1 METDYGQLGSGL
13 QINFKDAADVPIRI
27 ESGTVHL
34 YRHARAA
41 EVMVATVAR
50 ADDGIIEVASCFSH
64 HGLWQVE
71 VDVIDRDGNRFV
83 ESRRMDI
90 VGNSQT
96 GRLLM
101 FALGMAVVVAS
112 LLGSLHCVGMCG
124 PLAIWATSEGTKPVT
139 LVSYHLGRLTTYLS
153 AGLMAG
159 LLGSALTIGG
169 DFAGLQSL
177 AAMIAG
183 GFLVLLGVIRMA
195 QYAAHLSSPSRSD
208 FPNHLELPGGC
219 IMPNRCSLRADHLG
233 RSYLAGLLTTW
244 LPCGWLYLFV
254 LIAAGTGS
262 VISAIAVML
271 AFWIGTLPA
280 LTGLVLGAGSLMKR
294 STTVM
299 PIAASLLL
307 IATGLYTAT
316 GRASADLTSIVPPNT
331 SNVQDPT
338 VADLT
343 ARTNLC
349 PVARDRSNVCHD
361 RVVRLGPGPSLGGKH
376 RRLCPLWSA
385 NNDSGCQR
393 LILPPQVPCF
403 AAPDAVARIS

>member
-1 METDYGQLGSGL
+1 
-13 QINFKDAADVPIRI
+13 
-27 ESGTVHL
+27 
-34 YRHARAA
+34 
-41 EVMVATVAR
+41 
-50 ADDGIIEVASCFSH
+50 
-64 HGLWQVE
+64 
-71 VDVIDRDGNRFV
+71 
-83 ESRRMDI
+83 
-90 VGNSQT
+90 
-96 GRLLM
+96 M

-124 PLAIWATSEGTKPVT
+124 PLAIWATSEGTKPIT

-159 LLGSALTIGG
+159 LLGSALSIGG
-169 DFAGLQSL
+169 DVAGLQSL

-183 GFLVLLGVIRMA
+183 GVLVSIGLIRMA
-195 QYAAHLSSPSRSD
+195 RMLPVFRRPVVGIPKPSRVAGWLHDAKPLLASRG
-208 FPNHLELPGGC
+208 P
-219 IMPNRCSLRADHLG
+219 LG

-254 LIAAGTGS
+254 LIAGGTGG

-316 GRASADLTSIVPPNT
+316 GRASADLTSIVAPQT
-331 SNVQDPT
+331 SGDLEPTSLMISVQDE
-338 VADLT
+338 
-343 ARTNLC
+343 
-349 PVARDRSNVCHD
+349 
-361 RVVRLGPGPSLGGKH
+361 
-376 RRLCPLWSA
+376 PL
-385 NNDSGCQR
+385 
-393 LILPPQVPCF
+393 PCCLES
-403 AAPDAVARIS
+403 D

>member
-1 METDYGQLGSGL
+1 
-13 QINFKDAADVPIRI
+13 
-27 ESGTVHL
+27 
-34 YRHARAA
+34 
-41 EVMVATVAR
+41 
-50 ADDGIIEVASCFSH
+50 
-64 HGLWQVE
+64 
-71 VDVIDRDGNRFV
+71 
-83 ESRRMDI
+83 
-90 VGNSQT
+90 
-96 GRLLM
+96 M

-139 LVSYHLGRLTTYLS
+139 LVAYHLGRLTTYLS

-183 GFLVLLGVIRMA
+183 GFLVLLGLIRIARMLPA
-195 QYAAHLSSPSRSD
+195 FRRPLVGVPIPIPLPKPSRIAGWLHHAKPLLASRG
-208 FPNHLELPGGC
+208 P
-219 IMPNRCSLRADHLG
+219 LG
-233 RSYLAGLLTTW
+233 RSYLAGLFTTW

-262 VISAIAVML
+262 VIPALAVMF

-294 STTVM
+294 STTIM

-316 GRASADLTSIVPPNT
+316 GRASADLTSIVSPQTSKVDQT
-331 SNVQDPT
+331 SNVQDPM
-338 VADLT
+338 
-343 ARTNLC
+343 
-349 PVARDRSNVCHD
+349 
-361 RVVRLGPGPSLGGKH
+361 SLIS
-376 RRLCPLWSA
+376 LQDEPLPC
-385 NNDSGCQR
+385 CQE
-393 LILPPQVPCF
+393 
-403 AAPDAVARIS
+403 SE

>member
-1 METDYGQLGSGL
+1 
-13 QINFKDAADVPIRI
+13 
-27 ESGTVHL
+27 
-34 YRHARAA
+34 
-41 EVMVATVAR
+41 
-50 ADDGIIEVASCFSH
+50 
-64 HGLWQVE
+64 
-71 VDVIDRDGNRFV
+71 
-83 ESRRMDI
+83 
-90 VGNSQT
+90 
-96 GRLLM
+96 M
-101 FALGMAVVVAS
+101 FALGMAVAVAS

-169 DFAGLQSL
+169 DVAGLQSL

-183 GFLVLLGVIRMA
+183 GILILIGIVRIARMLPMFQRKA
-195 QYAAHLSSPSRSD
+195 VGLPKPSRIAGWLHHAKPLLASRG
-208 FPNHLELPGGC
+208 P
-219 IMPNRCSLRADHLG
+219 LG
-233 RSYLAGLLTTW
+233 RSYLAGLFTTW

-254 LIAAGTGS
+254 LIAAGTGG
-262 VISAIAVML
+262 VLSALAVML

-331 SNVQDPT
+331 ANLHGPASLISLPDEPLPCCQD
-338 VADLT
+338 
-343 ARTNLC
+343 
-349 PVARDRSNVCHD
+349 SE
-361 RVVRLGPGPSLGGKH
+361 
-376 RRLCPLWSA
+376 
-385 NNDSGCQR
+385 
-393 LILPPQVPCF
+393 
-403 AAPDAVARIS
+403 

>member
-1 METDYGQLGSGL
+1 
-13 QINFKDAADVPIRI
+13 
-27 ESGTVHL
+27 
-34 YRHARAA
+34 
-41 EVMVATVAR
+41 
-50 ADDGIIEVASCFSH
+50 
-64 HGLWQVE
+64 
-71 VDVIDRDGNRFV
+71 
-83 ESRRMDI
+83 
-90 VGNSQT
+90 
-96 GRLLM
+96 M

-183 GFLVLLGVIRMA
+183 GILVLVGLIRMA
-195 QYAAHLSSPSRSD
+195 RMLPAFRRPVVGVPIPIPKPSRIAGWLHHAKPLLASRG
-208 FPNHLELPGGC
+208 P
-219 IMPNRCSLRADHLG
+219 LG
-233 RSYLAGLLTTW
+233 RSYLAGLFTTW

-262 VISAIAVML
+262 VISALAVML

-294 STTVM
+294 STTIM

-316 GRASADLTSIVPPNT
+316 GRASADLTSIVSPMT

-338 VADLT
+338 
-343 ARTNLC
+343 
-349 PVARDRSNVCHD
+349 
-361 RVVRLGPGPSLGGKH
+361 SLIS
-376 RRLCPLWSA
+376 LQNEPLPC
-385 NNDSGCQR
+385 CQE
-393 LILPPQVPCF
+393 
-403 AAPDAVARIS
+403 SE